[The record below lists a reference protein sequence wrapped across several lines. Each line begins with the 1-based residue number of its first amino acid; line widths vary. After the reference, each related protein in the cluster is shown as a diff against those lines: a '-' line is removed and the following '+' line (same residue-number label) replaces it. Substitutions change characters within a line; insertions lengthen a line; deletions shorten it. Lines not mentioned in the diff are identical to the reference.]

1 MVKVKICGIT
11 ELKDAL
17 KAYELGADFV
27 GFIFFEKS
35 PRKIEPKEARLI
47 IEDLPKG
54 LLKVGLFL
62 NQDFDTVKA
71 IAERCRLDLLQ
82 LHGDEEPDYCSRLGK
97 DFKIIK
103 SFKVDPSL
111 ALRAGLSGINGVD
124 NYKDSLDYY
133 LFDTYVKDMPGGTGT
148 SFDWDILRDRTFKK
162 PIFLAGGLTPKN
174 VAEAIGKVA
183 PYAVDVAS
191 GVEKSPGKK
200 DYGLLKEFIDNAKK
214 T

>member
-1 MVKVKICGIT
+1 MMVKVKICGIT
-11 ELKDAL
+11 ELQDAL
-17 KAYELGADFV
+17 KAHELGADFV

-47 IEDLPKG
+47 IEDLPEG

-62 NQDFDTVKA
+62 NQDFHTVKT
-71 IAERCRLDLLQ
+71 IAEGCRLDLLQ
-82 LHGDEEPDYCSRLGK
+82 LHGDEEPDYCGRLRR

-103 SFKVDPSL
+103 SFKVK
-111 ALRAGLSGINGVD
+111 GLSGIDGVD
-124 NYKDSLDYY
+124 TYKDSLDYY
-133 LFDTYVKDMPGGTGT
+133 LFDTYAEGIPGGTGR
-148 SFDWDILRDRTFKK
+148 SFNWDILKGRPFKK

-174 VAEAIGKVA
+174 VAEAIGKVV

>member
-17 KAYELGADFV
+17 KAHELGADFV
-27 GFIFFEKS
+27 GFIFFINS
-35 PRKIEPKEARLI
+35 PRKIKPEQARLI
-47 IEDLPKG
+47 IEGLPKD

-62 NQDFDTVKA
+62 GQDAGTVRA
-71 IAERCRLDLLQ
+71 IAERCQLNLLQ
-82 LHGDEEPDYCSRLGK
+82 LHGDESPEYCSRLGK

-103 SFKVDPSL
+103 SFKIRKFRSVDDID
-111 ALRAGLSGINGVD
+111 A
-124 NYKDSLDYY
+124 YKDAVHYY
-133 LFDTYVKDMPGGTGT
+133 LFDTYVKGIPGGTGRA
-148 SFDWDILRDRTFKK
+148 FDWNILKGRPFEK
-162 PIFLAGGLTPKN
+162 PIFLAGGLTPEN
-174 VAEAIGKVA
+174 VGEAVRKAV

>member
-11 ELKDAL
+11 ELDDAL
-17 KAYELGADFV
+17 KAHELGADLV

-35 PRKIEPKEARLI
+35 PRKVDPAYARTI
-47 IEDLPKG
+47 IKRLPAD

-62 NQDFDTVKA
+62 NQHSGTVKA
-71 IAERCRLDLLQ
+71 IAEGCRLNVLQ
-82 LHGDEEPDYCSRLGK
+82 LHGDEKPDYCEGLRK
-97 DFKIIK
+97 EFKIIK
-103 SFKVDPSL
+103 SFKVRDPS
-111 ALRAGLSGINGVD
+111 SVVGV
-124 NYKDSLDYY
+124 NSYKDSVDYY
-133 LFDTYVKDMPGGTGT
+133 LFDTYVKGMPGGTGRN
-148 SFDWDILRDRTFKK
+148 FNWDILKGKAFKK

-174 VAEAIGKVA
+174 VGDAVRKVA

-200 DYGLLKEFIDNAKK
+200 DHKLLKEFIDNAKK